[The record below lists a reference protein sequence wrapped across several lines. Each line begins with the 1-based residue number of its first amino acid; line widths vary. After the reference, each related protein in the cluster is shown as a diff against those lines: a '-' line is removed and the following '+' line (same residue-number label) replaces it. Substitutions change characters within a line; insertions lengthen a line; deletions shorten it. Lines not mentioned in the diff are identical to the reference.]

1 MNLIKKNFI
10 KYKKLLSVKINKKKK
25 KKPFL
30 LFIYQL
36 SIKKSDCQR
45 QQVKNFFKN
54 FAIFLNFCLIIKR

>member
-30 LFIYQL
+30 LFIY
-36 SIKKSDCQR
+36 
-45 QQVKNFFKN
+45 
-54 FAIFLNFCLIIKR
+54 